1 MRRIIKL
8 CTIILVLCSSP
19 SFGATPTNI
28 DMKVGTL
35 NLLPIEDIKRIAVAK
50 PGVVSAKVIDNNS
63 LLLIA
68 EAAGETQIQVWNK
81 NDKKAKLNIKVNL
94 IDNSA
99 LIDKVKG
106 LIRNIEGVSIREV
119 GGLVVLEGKVDK
131 AAADKVASIAKL
143 VPNLTSLVTVKELEV
158 RQMIRMDVKIVEIGK
173 KTLKNIGVKWGTS
186 ASGPAFGAIS
196 NWTNND
202 LFSVSSPGTVADSIL
217 GQIGEKLGDTLIG
230 SNSFSHFGIV
240 TGLTS
245 QIQLLSEQ
253 GDARMLAQP
262 TLSTRSGEKAR
273 FLAGGEI
280 PIPLLSATGSPSIEF
295 KEYGIKLEI
304 EPVSDSD
311 GNIVSYVSAEVSSVD
326 PSVQVAGIPG
336 FKTRETESVVNV
348 KDGDTIVISGLV
360 SSEMSKAVSKVPF
373 LGSIPILGEL
383 FKSRDFADNKT
394 ELVILVT
401 PHIVSLQSESHQ
413 NRLKRAQ
420 EMIDTADKL
429 EAFYILD

>member
-8 CTIILVLCSSP
+8 CTIILVLCSYP
-19 SFGATPTNI
+19 SFGSAPTNI

-81 NDKKAKLNIKVNL
+81 TDKKAKLNIKVNL
-94 IDNSA
+94 TDNSA
-99 LIDKVKG
+99 LIDKVKE
-106 LIRNIEGVSIREV
+106 LTRNIQGVSIREV
-119 GGLVVLEGKVDK
+119 GGLVVLEGKVDQST
-131 AAADKVASIAKL
+131 ADKVANIAKL
-143 VPNLTSLVTVKELEV
+143 VPNVTSLVTAKGFEI
-158 RQMIRMDVKIVEIGK
+158 RQMIRMDVQIVEIGK
-173 KTLKNIGVKWGTS
+173 KTLKNIGVNWGTT
-186 ASGPAFGAIS
+186 AAGPAFGAIS

-202 LFSVSSPGTVADSIL
+202 LFSVYSPGTVADSVVE
-217 GQIGEKLGDTLIG
+217 QIGETLVG

-273 FLAGGEI
+273 FLAGGEM
-280 PIPLLSATGSPSIEF
+280 PIPLLSATGVPSIEF
-295 KEYGIKLEI
+295 KEYGIKLEV
-304 EPVSDSD
+304 EPVSDSN

-326 PSVQVAGIPG
+326 PSVQVSGIPG

-373 LGSIPILGEL
+373 LGSIPVLGEL

>member
-1 MRRIIKL
+1 MRRIVQL
-8 CTIILVLCSSP
+8 FTIILVLCSP
-19 SFGATPTNI
+19 PLFGATPTNI
-28 DMKVGTL
+28 NMKVGTL
-35 NLLPIEDIKRIAVAK
+35 NLLPIEDIKRIAVAS

-81 NDKKAKLNIKVNL
+81 NDEKAKLNIKVNL

-99 LIDKVKG
+99 LIDRVKE
-106 LIRNIEGVSIREV
+106 LISNLQGVSIREV
-119 GGLVVLEGKVDK
+119 GDLVVLEGKVDK
-131 AAADKVASIAKL
+131 ATSDKVASIAKL
-143 VPNLTSLVTVKELEV
+143 IPNLTSLVTINELEI

-196 NWTNND
+196 NWTSND
-202 LFSVSSPGTVADSIL
+202 LFSAYSPSTISDSIVD
-217 GQIGEKLGDTLIG
+217 QIGGVLIG

-280 PIPLLSATGSPSIEF
+280 PIPLLSADGAPSVEF

-304 EPVSDSD
+304 EPVSDSH

-326 PSVQVAGIPG
+326 PSVQVLGIPG
-336 FKTRETESVVNV
+336 FKTRETESVVSV

-360 SSEMSKAVSKVPF
+360 SSEMSKAVGKVPL

-401 PHIVSLQSESHQ
+401 PHIVSLQSESHES
-413 NRLKRAQ
+413 RLKRAQ

>member
-1 MRRIIKL
+1 MYRVIKYCIITL
-8 CTIILVLCSSP
+8 ILISSK
-19 SFGATPTNI
+19 SYALMSSDI
-28 DMKVGTL
+28 EMKVGTL
-35 NLLPIEDIKRIAVAK
+35 NLLPIEDVKRIAVAK
-50 PGVVSAKVIDNNS
+50 PGVVSAKVIDNKS
-63 LLLIA
+63 VLLIA
-68 EAAGETQIQVWNK
+68 ESAGETQLQIWDK
-81 NDKKAKLNIKVNL
+81 NDNKGRLNITVSL

-99 LIDKVKG
+99 LVDKVKELITG
-106 LIRNIEGVSIREV
+106 LPGLSVREV
-119 GGLVVLEGKVDK
+119 GGLVVLEGNVDK
-131 AAADKVASIAKL
+131 ATSAKVDNIAKL
-143 VPNLTSLVTVKELEV
+143 VPNLTSLVTTKDLEV
-158 RQMIRMDVKIVEIGK
+158 KQMIRMDVNIVEIGK
-173 KTLKNIGVKWGTS
+173 KTLKNLGVKWGSS
-186 ASGPAFGAIS
+186 AAGPAFGAVS
-196 NWTNND
+196 NWTSND
-202 LFSVSSPGTVADSIL
+202 LFSVYSPGAVSDSIVD
-217 GQIGEKLGDTLIG
+217 QIGDVLIG

-280 PIPLLSATGSPSIEF
+280 PIPLLSADGAPNVEF

-304 EPVSDSD
+304 EPVSDSE

-326 PSVQVAGIPG
+326 PSVQVLGIPG

-348 KDGDTIVISGLV
+348 KNGDTIVISGLV
-360 SSEMSKAVSKVPF
+360 SSEMSKAVNKVPL

-401 PHIVSLQSESHQ
+401 PHIVSLQGESHK
-413 NRLKRAQ
+413 NRLKRARD
-420 EMIDTADKL
+420 MIDEAQKL

>member
-1 MRRIIKL
+1 MRRIIQL
-8 CTIILVLCSSP
+8 CTIFLVLCSFTSY
-19 SFGATPTNI
+19 GKTPTNI
-28 DMKVGTL
+28 HMKVGTL

-68 EAAGETQIQVWNK
+68 ESPGETQIQVWDDANK
-81 NDKKAKLNIKVNL
+81 KVKLNINVNL
-94 IDNSA
+94 VDNSA
-99 LIDKVKG
+99 LIDKVKS
-106 LIRNIEGVSIREV
+106 LTIDLEGIHIREV
-119 GGLVVLEGKVDK
+119 GGLVVVEGKVNK
-131 AAADKVASIAKL
+131 ETADKVANIAKL
-143 VPNLTSLVTVKELEV
+143 IPNLTSLVTLKELEV

-173 KTLKNIGVKWGTS
+173 KTLKNIGVKWGSS

-196 NWTNND
+196 NWTSND
-202 LFSVSSPGTVADSIL
+202 LFSVYSPGNVSSSIVD
-217 GQIGEKLGDTLIG
+217 QIGDAVIG
-230 SNSFSHFGIV
+230 SNSFSHFGIA

-273 FLAGGEI
+273 FLAGGEF
-280 PIPLLSATGSPSIEF
+280 PIPLLSSDGVPSVEF

-304 EPVSDSD
+304 EPVSDEH
-311 GNIVSYVSAEVSSVD
+311 GNIVSFVSAEVSSVD
-326 PSVQVAGIPG
+326 PSVQVGSLPG

-360 SSEMSKAVSKVPF
+360 SSEMSKAVGRVPF

-401 PHIVSLQSESHQ
+401 PNIVSLQSDSHES
-413 NRLKRAQ
+413 RLKRAQ